1 MTKQEAQQTL
11 CKLVGEVSSKLDPN
25 RDKPTC
31 ICNLGRYKN
40 NDVDAEA
47 IAFIINATLKSL
59 DERKHNS

>member
-47 IAFIINATLKSL
+47 IANHSMKESTTLKGGS
-59 DERKHNS
+59 SQ